1 MKTPFVRKFKITGV
15 IIAGVF
21 LLSII
26 GFSYLFFTNQSGS
39 NLAVENKIK
48 SNQKETLSG
57 KNIPENNET
66 NRQLSIEDKLVN
78 ELKTFYGKTISEKS
92 TQLILLKVKKFLVRL
107 YPKDGDVRFY
117 NILKRAFPDLADEIR
132 MTLEKMEQYHRWVD
146 ENTHLLS
153 QMNEIERQGALW
165 KKRGELFGDDAQDI
179 WTDEILEYEKR
190 KQDIRET
197 LSSLDESADKT
208 IYEKLELYKRS
219 LSKTYEDTPE
229 SYILQNKDM
238 LAKVFF
244 GIDSVQNE
252 LKRLDPE
259 QRRWEINK
267 IRSEMGFTQE
277 QVEKMEKLDAYR
289 ERRWENGLAYMKER
303 ENVVQEFK
311 GPELEKQLE
320 ELRGKYFKHESK
332 TIALE
337 EKDGFF
343 RYNRPRVY
351 GRN

>member
-1 MKTPFVRKFKITGV
+1 M
-15 IIAGVF
+15 ACAL
-21 LLSII
+21 LLSAI
-26 GFSYLFFTNQSGS
+26 GLCYLFLTNQSSS

-48 SNQKETLSG
+48 SNQRERLSG
-57 KNIPENNET
+57 KNISKSDET
-66 NRQLSIEDKLVN
+66 NAKMSIEDKLVN

-117 NILKRAFPDLADEIR
+117 NILKRAFPDLADEIIK
-132 MTLEKMEQYHRWVD
+132 TLEKMEQYHRWVD

-165 KKRGELFGDDAQDI
+165 KKRGELFGDDAEDI
-179 WTDEILEYEKR
+179 WTEEVLEYEKR

-197 LSSLDESADKT
+197 LSSLDASTDTT
-208 IYEKLELYKRS
+208 IHEKLERYQS
-219 LSKTYEDTPE
+219 ALSKTYENSPE
-229 SYILQNKDM
+229 AYVLENKDM

-244 GIDSVQNE
+244 GIDSVQDE
-252 LKRLDPE
+252 LKQLDPE

-277 QVEKMEKLDAYR
+277 QVEKMEELDAYR
-289 ERRWENGLAYMKER
+289 ERRWENGLAYMADR
-303 ENVVQEFK
+303 ENIVQEFE
-311 GPELEKQLE
+311 GPELEKRLK
-320 ELRGKYFKHESK
+320 ELRSKYFKHEEK